1 MQLKLSTWCEIKEYL
16 TKRKDIIIP
25 IGSTEQHGPMGHI
38 GTDFICPETIAKEI
52 GDRTGALVAPTLP
65 FGMSQHH
72 LSFHGSITL
81 RPTTLIALVNDVAQS
96 LSGHGFTHV
105 FFLNGHGGNVASI
118 KAAFS
123 ELYAE
128 NSLSK
133 QATSLHLKSYN
144 WYEGKCIEE
153 LSDKYFKGAEGH
165 HATPSEISLSFYAH
179 PDAVK
184 TADLVPKIAPDD
196 TFRDCFDY
204 KNKFPDGRIASDSSL
219 ATVEIGKEIL
229 EGAVQDVLKI
239 YSEFIEPIMPQ
250 SIESMGRN

>member
-52 GDRTGALVAPTLP
+52 GDRTGDLVAPTLP
-65 FGMSQHH
+65 VGMSQHH
-72 LSFHGSITL
+72 LSFPGSITL

-96 LSGHGFTHV
+96 LTGHGFTHV

-133 QATSLHLKSYN
+133 QATSLHLKSCN

-153 LSDKYFKGAEGH
+153 LSNKYFKGAEGH

-229 EGAVQDVLKI
+229 EGAVQDVLKT
-239 YSEFIEPIMPQ
+239 YSEFIEPDIP
-250 SIESMGRN
+250 

>member
-1 MQLKLSTWCEIKEYL
+1 MQLKLSTWCDVKEYL

-52 GDRTGALVAPTLP
+52 GDHTGALVAATLP
-65 FGMSQHH
+65 VGMSQHH
-72 LSFHGSITL
+72 LSFPGSITL
-81 RPTTLIALVNDVAQS
+81 RPTTLIALVNDVVQS
-96 LSGHGFTHV
+96 LSGHGFTHI
-105 FFLNGHGGNVASI
+105 FFLNGHGGNVNSI
-118 KAAFS
+118 KTAFS
-123 ELYAE
+123 ELYAGH
-128 NSLSK
+128 SLSR
-133 QATSLHLKSYN
+133 QPTSLRLKSCN
-144 WYEGKCIEE
+144 WYEGKRIEE

-184 TADLVPKIAPDD
+184 TADLIPKIAPNN

-204 KNKFPDGRIASDSSL
+204 ENKFPDGRIGSDSSL

-229 EGAVQDVLKI
+229 EGAVQDVLKT
-239 YSEFIEPIMPQ
+239 YSEFIKPDML
-250 SIESMGRN
+250 